1 MKITEKQIIVSIIVL
16 VVGYYL
22 VNRFFLKSKPK
33 EVPTTQDIATELEG
47 MKNNAL
53 NSGTFELYRSE
64 NNTGHTIAGTILEQ
78 VVDIITAVLEKPDI
92 TKIGNTIIQ
101 SKEDAD
107 NVAEMIEEVGKD
119 IVTNIKS
126 FEGDTLPLDDL
137 LKQLV
142 PAAKASLRDEL
153 QKTDIWYPI
162 FLRFIENHGDKEP
175 FSRMPEDQKNKLK
188 NASTQDIEEVRM
200 EIENRLQ
207 LRG

>member
-1 MKITEKQIIVSIIVL
+1 MKITEKQIIVAIVVL

-47 MKNNAL
+47 MKINAL

-64 NNTGHTIAGTILEQ
+64 NSTGHTIAGTILEQ
-78 VVDIITAVLEKPDI
+78 VVDIITAVLERSEVAKVVD
-92 TKIGNTIIQ
+92 TIIQ

-107 NVAEMIEEVGKD
+107 NVAIMIEEVGKD
-119 IVTNIKS
+119 VTESIKN
-126 FEGDTLPLDDL
+126 FNGDI
-137 LKQLV
+137 LKDENDVIRQIPPV
-142 PAAKASLRDEL
+142 VKASIKDEL
-153 QKTDIWYPI
+153 AKTDIWYPI

-175 FSRMPEDQKNKLK
+175 FSRMPEDEKNKLK

-200 EIENRLQ
+200 EIENMIFQ
-207 LRG
+207 Y

>member
-1 MKITEKQIIVSIIVL
+1 MKISERQIVITILVL
-16 VVGYYL
+16 VVGYFL
-22 VNRFFLKSKPK
+22 VNRFFMKPKPK
-33 EVPTTQDIATELEG
+33 EVPKTQDIIADLEG
-47 MKNNAL
+47 MKFDAL
-53 NSGTFELYRSE
+53 NSTKIEMYRSTT
-64 NNTGHTIAGTILEQ
+64 NSGHTIAGTILEQ
-78 VVDIITAVLEKPDI
+78 AIDIIVAVLEKPDI
-92 TKIGNTIIQ
+92 TKIGNAIIQ

-107 NVAEMIEEVGKD
+107 NIAEMIEEVGKD